1 MLKHKA
7 LEIMQVCLL
16 RQETGRSCRDCM
28 HYGEEC
34 LQMHRMARTAL
45 FLTTA
50 AQLKEAEDEKNR
62 GTEGHA

>member
-16 RQETGRSCRDCM
+16 RQETGRSCKDCM
-28 HYGEEC
+28 YYGDEC
-34 LQMHRMARTAL
+34 LQMHKMARTAL
-45 FLTTA
+45 YLTTA
-50 AQLKEAEDEKNR
+50 QQLKEAEDEKNR